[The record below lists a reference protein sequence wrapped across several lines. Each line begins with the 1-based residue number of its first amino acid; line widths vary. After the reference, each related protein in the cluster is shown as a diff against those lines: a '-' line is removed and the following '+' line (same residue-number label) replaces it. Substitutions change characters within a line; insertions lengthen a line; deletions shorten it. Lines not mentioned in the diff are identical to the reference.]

1 MESKE
6 ERSRRQ
12 IGNTSKY
19 EIKFLGRFKDGM
31 VWNNTSEPFMDLKEG
46 IFHVVGGTKSSN
58 HLIPVG
64 GTMWDRFSVP
74 KKSMKI
80 VRLVRE

>member
-12 IGNTSKY
+12 VGNTSKY

-31 VWNNTSEPFMDLKEG
+31 KWGSTKKIRPNDGIYHVINNTKNS
-46 IFHVVGGTKSSN
+46 T

-74 KKSMKI
+74 TKLMKI